1 MKPTL
6 LFLLCISLLA
16 YCSPSASKKTQSLE
30 LKDIANLAFN
40 RQVKSVVDTLQLDAE
55 ELTFMDARPGV
66 PAHFIVKYG
75 NKGTLT
81 FFIEPSYLS
90 RSGFRNKKEQLNGI
104 AGKTIVGIDWTGV
117 DGKKGSVKNARIY

>member
-6 LFLLCISLLA
+6 LFLLCIGLLE

-30 LKDIANLAFN
+30 LKDIANLAIN
-40 RQVKSVVDTLQLDAE
+40 RQVKFLADTLQLDAE

-66 PAHFIVKYG
+66 PAYFIVKYG

-81 FFIEPSYLS
+81 FFFEPSYLTKG
-90 RSGFRNKKEQLNGI
+90 GFRNKKDQLNGI
-104 AGKTIVGIDWTGV
+104 AGKTIVAIDWTGV
-117 DGKKGSVKNARIY
+117 DGKKGSVNNGRIY